1 MRFVSWYLPT
11 RTPLTK
17 MTKESA
23 DSVITSWSL
32 TGAGLLVSYA
42 HQALGLAVLVTSLA
56 YTLWKWRRDYKQDKG
71 AN

>member
-1 MRFVSWYLPT
+1 
-11 RTPLTK
+11 

-42 HQALGLAVLVTSLA
+42 HQALGLLVLVASLA
-56 YTLWKWRRDYKQDKG
+56 YTLWKWRRDWLREKNRNVD
-71 AN
+71 

>member
-1 MRFVSWYLPT
+1 
-11 RTPLTK
+11 

-42 HQALGLAVLVTSLA
+42 HQALGLLVLVASLA
-56 YTLWKWRRDYKQDKG
+56 YTLWKWRRDWLKDKNERK
-71 AN
+71 A

>member
-1 MRFVSWYLPT
+1 
-11 RTPLTK
+11 

-32 TGAGLLVSYA
+32 TGAGLLVGYV
-42 HQALGLAVLVTSLA
+42 HQIMGLAVLMASLA
-56 YTLWKWRRDYKQDKG
+56 YTLWKWRWDWLKEKNR

>member
-1 MRFVSWYLPT
+1 
-11 RTPLTK
+11 

-42 HQALGLAVLVTSLA
+42 HQALGLMVLLASLA
-56 YTLWKWRRDYKQDKG
+56 YTLWKWRRDWLREKNRNVD
-71 AN
+71 

>member
-1 MRFVSWYLPT
+1 
-11 RTPLTK
+11 

-32 TGAGLLVSYA
+32 TGAGLLVGYV
-42 HQALGLAVLVTSLA
+42 HQIMGLAVLMASLA
-56 YTLWKWRRDYKQDKG
+56 YTLWKWRRDWLRDKNERN

>member
-1 MRFVSWYLPT
+1 
-11 RTPLTK
+11 

-42 HQALGLAVLVTSLA
+42 HQMLGLAVLVTSLA
-56 YTLWKWRRDYKQDKG
+56 YTLWKWRRDYKRDKG

>member
-1 MRFVSWYLPT
+1 
-11 RTPLTK
+11 

-32 TGAGLLVSYA
+32 TGAGLLVGYV
-42 HQALGLAVLVTSLA
+42 HQALGLLVLVTSLG
-56 YTLWKWRRDYKQDKG
+56 YTLWKWRRDYLKHKND

>member
-1 MRFVSWYLPT
+1 
-11 RTPLTK
+11 

-32 TGAGLLVSYA
+32 TGAGLLVGYV
-42 HQALGLAVLVTSLA
+42 HQIMGLAVLMASLA
-56 YTLWKWRRDYKQDKG
+56 YTLWKWRRDWLKEKNR

>member
-1 MRFVSWYLPT
+1 
-11 RTPLTK
+11 

-32 TGAGLLVSYA
+32 TGAGLLVGYI
-42 HQALGLAVLVTSLA
+42 HQALGLLVLVASLS
-56 YTLWKWRRDYKQDKG
+56 YTLWKWRRDWLRDKN